1 MSTWLFAPPIL
12 FIVVFA
18 ALSLASKIASFLSF
32 KNPNPGKG
40 QKECY
45 ACGED
50 VPNFFRFAFFFT
62 IIHVVALVISTVPAA
77 SPDTYAIMVMYIA
90 GALIGLSILFR
101 KAK

>member
-1 MSTWLFAPPIL
+1 
-12 FIVVFA
+12 
-18 ALSLASKIASFLSF
+18 LSF
-32 KNPNPGKG
+32 KNLNPGKG

-50 VPNFFRFAFFFT
+50 VPNHRLQPDYSHFFRFAFFFT